1 MVLNTNAKYTTIIND
16 KNDKLLLTYIDKNN
30 SIKYTYLDV
39 FNCQLLD
46 YDNKEVRQAYNNEYW
61 SLHGHKYTEERS
73 KSIEYKKNQRIYN
86 EKYKERPK
94 YIHKDNYF
102 HAPSQQDLTV
112 VFKFSFYR

>member
-1 MVLNTNAKYTTIIND
+1 MDIIE
-16 KNDKLLLTYIDKNN
+16 KRKQYYIDNKDRILQRN
-30 SIKYTYLDV
+30 KQYY
-39 FNCQLLD
+39 

-86 EKYKERPK
+86 EKYRERPK
-94 YIHKDNYF
+94 YIYKDNYF

-112 VFKFSFYR
+112 VFKFSFYHNI